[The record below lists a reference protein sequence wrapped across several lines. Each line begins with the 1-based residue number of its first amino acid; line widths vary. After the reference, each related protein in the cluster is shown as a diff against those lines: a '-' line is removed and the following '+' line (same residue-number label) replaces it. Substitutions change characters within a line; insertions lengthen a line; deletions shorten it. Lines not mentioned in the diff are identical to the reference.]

1 MILISTNMSI
11 LVSVIGGIIGFFI
24 CTIAEKLPIS
34 KQLEKVKN
42 WLVFAVTAAE
52 KIYGEKLGI
61 LKLEYVYQ
69 EFTKVFPKLVNKLS
83 FDEFSKLVDGAL
95 EVMKNLRNSN
105 KKLDEY
111 ITNEPKEDVINE
123 TNQ

>member
-1 MILISTNMSI
+1 MILISTNLSI
-11 LVSVIGGIIGFFI
+11 IISVIGGIVGFFI
-24 CTIAEKLPIS
+24 CAIAEKLPIS

-95 EVMKNLRNSN
+95 EVMKNLRSSN

-111 ITNEPKEDVINE
+111 ITNETKEETTNE